1 MAVDAIILNRNLR
14 EVTDRLAESLEVF
27 EGMNSVHVV
36 DAGSKDSEI
45 SQRTFVQDASS
56 EARRNGLRLNRGFN
70 LGLSAWVESSPTS
83 EWVFLLPNDSIVT
96 SADFVELEEVLSRV
110 QEVVAVI
117 PVSESN
123 SYEPLIGSDRLA
135 LAWNFHE
142 GPILLRRDYVANRIK
157 SGYSVFDGENF
168 RGFASFLELSFQIY
182 LSNFAAAVTNFVTLQ
197 EDNKYLLTLHELIG
211 TEPYSENLKLLFG
224 EGRDWLQK
232 KYGASDRRALEL
244 ASRLLFEEFRRVNPH
259 VKVKPAV

>member
-1 MAVDAIILNRNLR
+1 MAVDGIILNRNLR
-14 EVTDRLAESLEVF
+14 EVTDRLAESLEVL
-27 EGMNSVHVV
+27 EGIDSVYVV
-36 DAGSKDSEI
+36 DAGSTDSEI
-45 SQRTFVQDASS
+45 SKRTFIRDSSS

-70 LGLSAWVESSPTS
+70 LGLSAWMETSPTS
-83 EWVFLLPNDSIVT
+83 EWVFMLPNDSIVT
-96 SADFVELEEVLSRV
+96 SADFVGLEETLG
-110 QEVVAVI
+110 QLEEIVAVV
-117 PVSESN
+117 PVSGSN

-142 GPILLRRDYVANRIK
+142 GPILLRRDYVAGRIN
-157 SGYSVFDGENF
+157 SGHSVFDDDNF

-211 TEPYSENLKLLFG
+211 TEPFSQNLQLLFG
-224 EGRDWLQK
+224 EGRDWLQA
-232 KYGASDRRALEL
+232 KYGTSDRRALEL

>member
-14 EVTDRLAESLEVF
+14 EVTDRLGESLEAL
-27 EGMNSVHVV
+27 EGIGSVHVV
-36 DAGSKDSEI
+36 DAGSRDSEI
-45 SQRTFVQDASS
+45 SKRTFIRDASS
-56 EARRNGLRLNRGFN
+56 EAKRNGLRLNRGFN
-70 LGLSAWVESSPTS
+70 LGLSAWTESSPAS

-96 SADFVELEEVLSRV
+96 SADFVQLEEALSRL
-110 QEVVAVI
+110 QEVVAVV

-142 GPILLRRDYVANRIK
+142 GPILLRRDYVANRIR
-157 SGYSVFDGENF
+157 SGHSVFDGENF

-182 LSNFAAAVTNFVTLQ
+182 LSNFAAVVTNFVTLQ
-197 EDNKYLLTLHELIG
+197 EDNKYLLTLHQLIG
-211 TEPYSENLKLLFG
+211 TEPQSENLQLLFG

-232 KYGASDRRALEL
+232 KYGTSDRRALEL
-244 ASRLLFEEFRRVNPH
+244 ASRLLFEEFRKVNPH
-259 VKVKPAV
+259 INAKPAI